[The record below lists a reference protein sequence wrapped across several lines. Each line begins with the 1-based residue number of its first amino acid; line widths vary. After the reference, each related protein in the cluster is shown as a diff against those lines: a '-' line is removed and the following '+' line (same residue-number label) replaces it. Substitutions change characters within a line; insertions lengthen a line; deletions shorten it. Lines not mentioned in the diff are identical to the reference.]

1 MNPNP
6 MTRNPTDS
14 ETPGS
19 MPSRQDPIGPM
30 RRRLTGNVRWGVTCG
45 LVCAAGAGCADPAAE
60 MNQIRRQFE
69 QIPAQADR
77 RMVAFVLGL
86 PYAETA
92 DRSAW
97 LYFIPRPVLPRP
109 ARPQRMILVRFD
121 EKDRCVFRELLVWRR
136 PGASRVQL
144 YHELS
149 WANPQRPTDNDYW
162 TILQEKL
169 RELAQ
174 AGTAYQLDS
183 QPASYQLRAGEQLLV
198 GMQRWEQGEFRL
210 LRLTAELADAS
221 HPRLAEAI
229 ELSCR
234 VRILSVGIEFDRPL
248 VQELR

>member
-1 MNPNP
+1 
-6 MTRNPTDS
+6 MTRNPTTR
-14 ETPGS
+14 ETAGS
-19 MPSRQDPIGPM
+19 SRWV
-30 RRRLTGNVRWGVTCG
+30 LTC
-45 LVCAAGAGCADPAAE
+45 LLACAAGSGCADPAAE
-60 MNQIRRQFE
+60 MDQIRRQFE

-97 LYFIPRPVLPRP
+97 LYFTPRP
-109 ARPQRMILVRFD
+109 ALPQPAKPQRMILVRFD

-149 WANPQRPTDNDYW
+149 WADPQRSTANDYW
-162 TILQEKL
+162 MILQEKL

-174 AGTAYQLDS
+174 AATAYQLDS
-183 QPASYQLRAGEQLLV
+183 QPASYQLRSGEQLLV
-198 GMQRWEQGEFRL
+198 GMQRWEQGEFQL
-210 LRLTAELADAS
+210 VRLTAELADAN